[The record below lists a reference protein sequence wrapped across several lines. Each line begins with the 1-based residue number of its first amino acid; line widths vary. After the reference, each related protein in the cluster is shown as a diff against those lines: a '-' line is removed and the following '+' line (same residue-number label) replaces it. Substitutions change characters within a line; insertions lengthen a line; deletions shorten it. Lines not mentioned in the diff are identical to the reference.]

1 MKQQKAF
8 FFRKRET
15 ASFRGRAARGGEK
28 RKTLPRRPALLRKGR
43 CGACAFDPLMG
54 PGAWAA
60 QLFACGGAETEGPR
74 GRGASPRFADGGAL
88 PGAAPE
94 GRERGGRQA
103 ASASED
109 SLRNVHGG
117 CVFGSPRR
125 FSATGTGGRA
135 ASSRR
140 RSGRGGFTEALK
152 GRALPAGGKLLSAYG
167 AGNASAALAWG
178 GSGSRK
184 RKRRRSGTG
193 KTRAFSGRAVP
204 AEERRTKEARER
216 ANAFL
221 PPKSLLPEKIP
232 APESVPGGEKSV
244 SHGRRTVGRM
254 AAKLRGSGSQAV
266 TDVSFCAKRRA
277 GPFLR
282 GIWPPCAARSS
293 RRARR

>member
-1 MKQQKAF
+1 MGSAAF
-8 FFRKRET
+8 CVRRGGN
-15 ASFRGRAARGGEK
+15 GRAA
-28 RKTLPRRPALLRKGR
+28 
-43 CGACAFDPLMG
+43 G
-54 PGAWAA
+54 PGCQPSFCRRRSLARGSAGRPGTSGPAGRFRFGGFPLQRARRLRLRLSAA
-60 QLFACGGAETEGPR
+60 VLCDGYGRESGFFPQEIRPGRFHGGAE
-74 GRGASPRFADGGAL
+74 
-88 PGAAPE
+88 
-94 GRERGGRQA
+94 
-103 ASASED
+103 
-109 SLRNVHGG
+109 
-117 CVFGSPRR
+117 
-125 FSATGTGGRA
+125 
-135 ASSRR
+135 
-140 RSGRGGFTEALK
+140 K

-204 AEERRTKEARER
+204 AEERRMKEARER